1 MALTTTQVNQAFL
14 GLLGRPA
21 EGSAATWGAGSL
33 NLDSL
38 LNSIFIAENTED
50 FVESLYTEFLG
61 RASDAEG
68 KAFWNSLLATTSKEA
83 VLAQF
88 KAAVLAAGQA
98 DPANADYQGLIATN
112 KAFVQALYTNLLGR
126 EADAEGLDF
135 WANALTLGTS
145 RGDLLAQFT
154 AAAMASGVD
163 NDDYQAI
170 TAKLAV
176 ADAFSA
182 KFSAFSSNVTAD
194 EKKAALDQLKLMM
207 EGVVAG
213 STVEDVQEE
222 IDLIAGNYQNRT
234 SQVFTK
240 ANDDDLD
247 ASEATAAT
255 TFRGTVN
262 LIDAEKGT
270 IQTTDKVSGNT
281 DFDDTLVVNVTSDS
295 THKLLDLN
303 GDLPTVSDI
312 EKLIVNNGSA
322 NVEGDLDGV
331 NFGNSV
337 SITGTGDVNLK
348 VTGNLENLS
357 VSSATKGDVA
367 IDVSSVLGNYTGGNA
382 GESVTV
388 ASTGSIKKA
397 SLGAGDD
404 ELTINGTVLA
414 GGTIDLGAGNDDL
427 VINSDIIVAA
437 NEAKITLDGG
447 AGSKDTLTL
456 NGTLDLSGV
465 KSIKGFETIDATNAI
480 ISAEAANGLKA
491 KFVNG
496 SNLVVSG
503 DAKATTSINLS
514 GLSVDKNESATVAL
528 NGLTKETITLSKDK
542 GITESIE
549 IFNPDV
555 KGNEQVSVTI
565 KNFAKGDTADKLV
578 VANGSYV
585 VALDLVKADKIDPSK
600 ATQALKYIQENVT
613 GLQAGTNYVAINTAN
628 GKASYVWKVDGATA
642 TRDNIK
648 LVATVDKALATTDFI
663 GGDTPVPSETV
674 DTKDYPVTS
683 GELDLSTVVMSDPNK
698 SYAVELGTNPDVASI
713 TSVKLPAGVKAAA
726 LVIENKGTT
735 PAQAVEV
742 SVPADAVIPTLTL
755 GSATDNTQY
764 NVTVAANAQISAI
777 VTNNA
782 DNKIDISALPA
793 GTVTV
798 VNAGDGIDTLT
809 IGGEAA
815 ADGFSMTG
823 VEKLAY
829 TGTTINSD
837 AIFANAEPNKTLEL
851 INESGNVNKPLIV
864 KAGTANNGN
873 VDLSSLVN
881 TEVAGKAAAIEV
893 TGVQSGKT
901 VTLSSGTAAKAI
913 TETVTLGAATG
924 VTVNNV
930 QAGDLV
936 TSNNFTLNGSFAELK
951 GTIETGKLYFTTVTA
966 GQTAQQAV
974 DAAIAAA
981 SFKGDAII
989 AVNSSSTA
997 TGNADIFVV
1006 KAGVATQV
1014 VKVDNIINA
1023 QDEIKDGT
1031 LAFDGGTPVP
1041 PTPVTE
1047 PAKIKAQK
1055 IVGGGDNDYEL
1066 VLSQAPLDVN
1076 NKNVTLS
1083 LDNTDAI
1090 TTLKAASAV
1099 MLTINATGDSGTV
1112 SFDPTVTAKTAA
1124 LTNVK
1129 FDGTGTRTI
1138 NLDKVNA
1145 TAIVGITDGAA
1156 NTTLD
1161 LSAYTFD
1168 ASASASKF
1176 KNGLDIN
1183 LGDGTDI
1190 VVLQA
1195 SGGTGY
1201 ASGAFTLTGVEGIKV
1216 SGDTATKINVDL
1228 LADKATV
1235 DSDKIAYT
1243 SKISQLE
1250 GKALTINGFDA
1261 SNTKTIDLS
1270 GITKVAENSAITID
1284 ATSITGVANLTS
1296 VKGTAGTNDTL
1307 LLDNAATAG
1316 KDYSKITEI
1325 SGIEKI
1331 SLGGVNSADSGATIN
1346 FTAIKDAVK
1355 EGAAGITL
1363 VSNGKGSGSFTIN
1376 TDKETTIDLT
1386 GLKNGSGAEAI
1397 AGVTIQDVA
1406 AKSTVT
1412 LNVDDKL
1419 VETIKL
1425 AKLDTKENAVT
1436 ITGANLKEK
1445 FIIGDASQNDKI
1457 DFSATVASLAGT
1469 DSNKLKALPDASS
1482 GTANAKAYA
1491 LQTSGDATLG
1501 SKDVTA
1507 LTKEEL
1513 AAKVGKVASE
1523 ATGSQAVVFVSNS
1536 GDQKDLTGVYLV
1548 TGNNSATTIKDI
1560 QLIATINGADIV
1572 ADTYKVDNG
1581 VLQFA

>member
-1 MALTTTQVNQAFL
+1 MALTTTQVNTAFL
-14 GLLGRPA
+14 AALARPA
-21 EGSAATWGAGSL
+21 EGSAATWGSTSL
-33 NLDSL
+33 SLDSL

-50 FVESLYTEFLG
+50 FVESLYTELLG

-98 DPANADYQGLIATN
+98 DPSNADYQGLIATN
-112 KAFVQALYTNLLGR
+112 KAFVQTLYTNLLGR

-135 WANALTLGTS
+135 WANALTSGTS

-154 AAAMASGVD
+154 AAAMASGAD

-182 KFSAFSSNVTAD
+182 KFSAFNADVTAD
-194 EKKAALDQLKLMM
+194 EKKAALDALKAMM

-262 LIDAEKGT
+262 LVDSTKGT

-322 NVEGDLDGV
+322 NVEGDLNDA
-331 NFGNSV
+331 NFGKSV

-348 VTGNLENLS
+348 VNSSLENLS

-367 IDVSSVLGNYTGGNA
+367 IAVDSALGSYTGGNA

-388 ASTGSIKKA
+388 NVGGSIKKA

-404 ELTINGTVLA
+404 TLVINGDVLA
-414 GGTIDLGAGNDDL
+414 GGAIDLGAGNDEL
-427 VINSDIIVAA
+427 VINSDIGFTDSKD
-437 NEAKITLDGG
+437 KITLDGG
-447 AGSKDTLTL
+447 AGSNDRLTL
-456 NGTLDLSGV
+456 NGTLNLTGV
-465 KSIKGFETIDATNAI
+465 KSIKGFETIDATNAT

-491 KFVNG
+491 KFENG

-514 GLSVDKNESATVAL
+514 GLSVVDKGNAATVTL

-542 GITESIE
+542 GITENIE

-585 VALDLVKADKIDPSK
+585 VSLDLVKADKIDPSK

-663 GGDTPVPSETV
+663 GGDTPVPSEKV
-674 DTKDYPVTS
+674 DTKDYPVTG
-683 GELDLSTVVMSDPNK
+683 GELDLSTVVMSENK
-698 SYAVELGTNPDVASI
+698 AYVVELSTNPKVDSI
-713 TSVKLPAGVKAAA
+713 TSVKLPAGINATEVTI
-726 LVIENKGTT
+726 VDSSTT
-735 PAQAVEV
+735 AKPAGAVEV
-742 SVPADAVIPTLTL
+742 SVPADATITTLKL
-755 GSATDNTQY
+755 GSTADTTTQY

-815 ADGFSMTG
+815 AADGFSMTG

-851 INESGNVNKPLIV
+851 INESGNANKKLIV
-864 KAGTANNGN
+864 KAGTANDGN

-893 TGVQSGKT
+893 TGVASGKT

-913 TETVTLGAATG
+913 TETVTLGAATNVTIANAAKGDNISSDNFAATVVGNGGNFENLTGAIADTKAYFVESATATDFATAKAAIQDKLTAFTNVGQKAIVAVNGKDAAYVFAVTGAAGGATAENIAIVNGQKFTAEFGIQDSTITIGQKAPEPEPTPGELIAEKIG
-924 VTVNNV
+924 VTDFYRLSIKDAPLAIDK
-930 QAGDLV
+930 AG
-936 TSNNFTLNGSFAELK
+936 AEL
-951 GTIETGKLYFTTVTA
+951 TVSRE
-966 GQTAQQAV
+966 
-974 DAAIAAA
+974 A
-981 SFKGDAII
+981 SYILDQVKEI
-989 AVNSSSTA
+989 AVNVEGE
-997 TGNADIFVV
+997 GN
-1006 KAGVATQV
+1006 
-1014 VKVDNIINA
+1014 
-1023 QDEIKDGT
+1023 
-1031 LAFDGGTPVP
+1031 
-1041 PTPVTE
+1041 
-1047 PAKIKAQK
+1047 
-1055 IVGGGDNDYEL
+1055 
-1066 VLSQAPLDVN
+1066 
-1076 NKNVTLS
+1076 
-1083 LDNTDAI
+1083 
-1090 TTLKAASAV
+1090 
-1099 MLTINATGDSGTV
+1099 GTV
-1112 SFDPTVTAKTAA
+1112 SFTESLKTKANA
-1124 LTNVK
+1124 VELLELQ
-1129 FDGTGTRTI
+1129 GTGTRTI
-1138 NLDKVNA
+1138 DLANINY
-1145 TAIVGITDGAA
+1145 TALKEIKDGAA
-1156 NTTLD
+1156 NTTLNISGASHNLSGDTID
-1161 LSAYTFD
+1161 LGAGNDTLNIDGVSGNVINLSNA
-1168 ASASASKF
+1168 K
-1176 KNGLDIN
+1176 IN
-1183 LGDGTDI
+1183 LG
-1190 VVLQA
+1190 
-1195 SGGTGY
+1195 TG
-1201 ASGAFTLTGVEGIKV
+1201 
-1216 SGDTATKINVDL
+1216 D
-1228 LADKATV
+1228 
-1235 DSDKIAYT
+1235 
-1243 SKISQLE
+1243 
-1250 GKALTINGFDA
+1250 
-1261 SNTKTIDLS
+1261 
-1270 GITKVAENSAITID
+1270 
-1284 ATSITGVANLTS
+1284 
-1296 VKGTAGTNDTL
+1296 DTL
-1307 LLDNAATAG
+1307 HVRFAN
-1316 KDYSKITEI
+1316 I
-1325 SGIEKI
+1325 
-1331 SLGGVNSADSGATIN
+1331 SGATIDLGAGN
-1346 FTAIKDAVK
+1346 DIIDIASMTAQGLS
-1355 EGAAGITL
+1355 GA
-1363 VSNGKGSGSFTIN
+1363 
-1376 TDKETTIDLT
+1376 TIDGGEGRDTVRVIGDTSDVYPFDPKAVNLT
-1386 GLKNGSGAEAI
+1386 LKNIEVLQAKGQGEKASKVSVSAVNGQELTLTKFSETNGTLEIVATKTDTNIDLSKLNKTVVGNEVPLDKLTLSNVGSGASS
-1397 AGVTIQDVA
+1397 GV
-1406 AKSTVT
+1406 TVT
-1412 LNVDDKL
+1412 LNKDDGIA
-1419 VETIKL
+1419 ETIKL
-1425 AKLDTKENAVT
+1425 ASGAETVT
-1436 ITGANLKEK
+1436 ISGFKSTEDKLNVKDIGATAAWSSSDKLEISKLAV
-1445 FIIGDASQNDKI
+1445 ITDAQGTITISGDTLGDASSQIKSVGSI
-1457 DFSATVASLAGT
+1457 ST
-1469 DSNKLKALPDASS
+1469 DSAFSSS
-1482 GTANAKAYA
+1482 GQKTYIAISNSKDKTTNLYEITNDA
-1491 LQTSGDATLG
+1491 TSGL
-1501 SKDVTA
+1501 S
-1507 LTKEEL
+1507 
-1513 AAKVGKVASE
+1513 
-1523 ATGSQAVVFVSNS
+1523 S
-1536 GDQKDLTGVYLV
+1536 GDSVK
-1548 TGNNSATTIKDI
+1548 
-1560 QLIATINGADIV
+1560 LIATIQADVV
-1572 ADTYKVDNG
+1572 ANDFN
-1581 VLQFA
+1581 FA

>member
-1 MALTTTQVNQAFL
+1 MALTTTQVNTAFL
-14 GLLGRPA
+14 AALARPA

-98 DPANADYQGLIATN
+98 DPSNADYQGLIATN

-126 EADAEGLDF
+126 EADAEGLEF

-154 AAAMASGVD
+154 AAAMASGAD

-222 IDLIAGNYQNRT
+222 INQIAGNYQNRT

-348 VTGNLENLS
+348 VTGGLENLS

-367 IDVSSVLGNYTGGNA
+367 IDVNSALGSYTGGNA

-404 ELTINGTVLA
+404 ELTINGAVLA

-542 GITESIE
+542 GITERIE
-549 IFNPDV
+549 ISNLDAN
-555 KGNEQVSVTI
+555 GNEQVSVTI

-578 VANGSYV
+578 VANGSNV

-600 ATQALKYIQENVT
+600 ATQALKYIQENAT

-663 GGDTPVPSETV
+663 GGDTPVPSEKV
-674 DTKDYPVTS
+674 DTKDYPVTG

-698 SYAVELGTNPDVASI
+698 SYVVELSTNPKVDSI
-713 TSVKLPAGVKAAA
+713 TSVKLPAGINATEVTIADSS
-726 LVIENKGTT
+726 TT
-735 PAQAVEV
+735 KPAGPVEV
-742 SVPADAVIPTLTL
+742 SVPADAAITTLTL
-755 GSATDNTQY
+755 GSAADTTTQY
-764 NVTVAANAQISAI
+764 NVTVAAGAQISTI

-782 DNKIDISALPA
+782 DNNIDISALPA
-793 GTVTV
+793 GTVKV
-798 VNAGDGIDTLT
+798 VSAGAGIDTLT

-851 INESGNVNKPLIV
+851 INESGNANKKLIV
-864 KAGTANNGN
+864 KAGTANDGN

-881 TEVAGKAAAIEV
+881 TEVTGKAAAIEV
-893 TGVQSGKT
+893 TGVASGKT

-913 TETVTLGAATG
+913 TETVTLGAATN
-924 VTVNNV
+924 VTIAN
-930 QAGDLV
+930 AAKGDNI
-936 TSNNFTLNGSFAELK
+936 SSDNFAATVVG
-951 GTIETGKLYFTTVTA
+951 ETGKFAAFNINSDTITDTKAYFVESATA
-966 GQTAQQAV
+966 TDFATAKETFSAKL
-974 DAAIAAA
+974 AAFT
-981 SFKGDAII
+981 SGDAII
-989 AVNSSSTA
+989 AVNGANEKVYVFAIKGA
-997 TGNADIFVV
+997 TGGAAATEVAIVNGKFDNTYGIKNGTITIADT
-1006 KAGVATQV
+1006 APEPQ
-1014 VKVDNIINA
+1014 
-1023 QDEIKDGT
+1023 
-1031 LAFDGGTPVP
+1031 
-1041 PTPVTE
+1041 PTSGELQAVLIDQTT
-1047 PAKIKAQK
+1047 
-1055 IVGGGDNDYEL
+1055 DYEL
-1066 VLSQAPLDVN
+1066 TVVNPPVSVDEAGTVLKLAGDKV
-1076 NKNVTLS
+1076 
-1083 LDNTDAI
+1083 
-1090 TTLKAASAV
+1090 TTLKAASAIA
-1099 MLTINATGDSGTV
+1099 LTVNANSQKAGTL
-1112 SFDPTVTAKTAA
+1112 SFDPAVNNSNKIE
-1124 LTNVK
+1124 LV
-1129 FDGTGTRTI
+1129 DLQGTGTRTVDLT
-1138 NLDKVNA
+1138 NVNA
-1145 TAIVGITDGAA
+1145 TAVKNIKDGAA
-1156 NTTLD
+1156 DTTLD
-1161 LSAYTFD
+1161 ISSKTFASNSTGSAAEFAKGLNIDLGAGD
-1168 ASASASKF
+1168 A
-1176 KNGLDIN
+1176 
-1183 LGDGTDI
+1183 DI
-1190 VVLQA
+1190 VVL
-1195 SGGTGY
+1195 GGTI
-1201 ASGAFTLTGVEGIKV
+1201 ASGAFTLAGVEGIKT
-1216 SGDTATKINVDL
+1216 SGAV
-1228 LADKATV
+1228 TV
-1235 DSDKIAYT
+1235 DSGLLDTVSGATSTAKAY
-1243 SKISQLE
+1243 SLE
-1250 GKALTINGFDA
+1250 GELTVGKFAANTTSIDF
-1261 SNTKTIDLS
+1261 SN
-1270 GITKVAENSAITID
+1270 ITKATD
-1284 ATSITGVANLTS
+1284 ATEAKLTLDLVTTQAVTAANLET
-1296 VKGTAGTNDTL
+1296 VKGSATTNDTL
-1307 LLDNAATAG
+1307 VVSGDYTALTAIDDIDALTLSGDTPLKAAAITGDTLVISSGGSNKLSVDASGADTVDLLNL
-1316 KDYSKITEI
+1316 SKGEGTPTIEITKV
-1325 SGIEKI
+1325 G
-1331 SLGGVNSADSGATIN
+1331 LGTQSGATITLN
-1346 FTAIKDAVK
+1346 SGDGIAET
-1355 EGAAGITL
+1355 ITL
-1363 VSNGKGSGSFTIN
+1363 AST
-1376 TDKETTIDLT
+1376 
-1386 GLKNGSGAEAI
+1386 
-1397 AGVTIQDVA
+1397 AGGDNKVTIEGIGTGDVLNLIGISA
-1406 AKSTVT
+1406 LSGLSTIESTALVSSSTVEVST
-1412 LNVDDKL
+1412 N
-1419 VETIKL
+1419 
-1425 AKLDTKENAVT
+1425 
-1436 ITGANLKEK
+1436 
-1445 FIIGDASQNDKI
+1445 KI
-1457 DFSATVASLAGT
+1457 YFMA
-1469 DSNKLKALPDASS
+1469 
-1482 GTANAKAYA
+1482 
-1491 LQTSGDATLG
+1491 
-1501 SKDVTA
+1501 
-1507 LTKEEL
+1507 
-1513 AAKVGKVASE
+1513 ASE
-1523 ATGSQAVVFVSNS
+1523 AITTVSDAADLLSGAVSSFAE
-1536 GDQKDLTGVYLV
+1536 
-1548 TGNNSATTIKDI
+1548 SANA
-1560 QLIATINGADIV
+1560 LIAFNNAGKSYLFKATGDSNTGDIT
-1572 ADTYKVDNG
+1572 ASELTLIAIVDNEINANDSVAASG
-1581 VLQFA
+1581 AITFA

>member
-1 MALTTTQVNQAFL
+1 MALTTTQVNTAFL
-14 GLLGRPA
+14 AALARPA
-21 EGSAATWGAGSL
+21 EGSAATWGSTSL
-33 NLDSL
+33 SLDSL

-50 FVESLYTEFLG
+50 FVESLYTELLG

-98 DPANADYQGLIATN
+98 DPSNADYQGLIATN

-154 AAAMASGVD
+154 AAAMASGAD

-182 KFSAFSSNVTAD
+182 KFSAFSTNVTAD
-194 EKKAALDQLKLMM
+194 EKKAALDQLKVMM

-404 ELTINGTVLA
+404 ELTINGDVLA
-414 GGTIDLGAGNDDL
+414 GGAIDLGAGNDEL
-427 VINSDIIVAA
+427 VINSDIGFTDSKD
-437 NEAKITLDGG
+437 KITLDGG
-447 AGSKDTLTL
+447 AGSNDRLTL
-456 NGTLDLSGV
+456 NGTLNLTGV
-465 KSIKGFETIDATNAI
+465 KSIKGFETIDATNAT

-491 KFVNG
+491 KFENG

-514 GLSVDKNESATVAL
+514 GLSVVDKGNAATVTL

-542 GITESIE
+542 GITENIE

-585 VALDLVKADKIDPSK
+585 VSLDLVKADKIDPSK

-663 GGDTPVPSETV
+663 GGDTPVPSEKV
-674 DTKDYPVTS
+674 DTKDYPVTG
-683 GELDLSTVVMSDPNK
+683 GELDLSTVVMSENK
-698 SYAVELGTNPDVASI
+698 AYVVELSTNPKVDSI
-713 TSVKLPAGVKAAA
+713 TSVKLPAGINATEVTIADSS
-726 LVIENKGTT
+726 TT
-735 PAQAVEV
+735 KPAGAVAV
-742 SVPADAVIPTLTL
+742 SVPADAAITTLTL
-755 GSATDNTQY
+755 GSAADTTTQY
-764 NVTVAANAQISAI
+764 NVTVAAGAQISTI

-793 GTVTV
+793 GTVKV
-798 VNAGDGIDTLT
+798 VNAGEGIDTLT

-815 ADGFSMTG
+815 ADGFTMTG

-851 INESGNVNKPLIV
+851 INESGNANKKLIV
-864 KAGTANNGN
+864 KAGTANDGN

-881 TEVAGKAAAIEV
+881 TEVTGKAAAIEV
-893 TGVQSGKT
+893 TGVASGKT

-913 TETVTLGAATG
+913 TETVTLGAATN
-924 VTVNNV
+924 VTIANAAKGDNISSDNFAATVVGNGGNFENLTGAIADTKAYFVESATATDFATAKAAIQDKLTAFTNVGQKAIVAVN
-930 QAGDLV
+930 
-936 TSNNFTLNGSFAELK
+936 
-951 GTIETGKLYFTTVTA
+951 GK
-966 GQTAQQAV
+966 
-974 DAAIAAA
+974 DAAYVFAVTGAAGGATAENIAIVNGQKFTAEFGIQDSTITIGQKA
-981 SFKGDAII
+981 PIPQPTSATLVAEKLAVGDFYKLSIDGAPLAIDKAGAEI
-989 AVNSSSTA
+989 AVNREASYVLDQVKEIA
-997 TGNADIFVV
+997 VNVEGEGN
-1006 KAGVATQV
+1006 
-1014 VKVDNIINA
+1014 
-1023 QDEIKDGT
+1023 
-1031 LAFDGGTPVP
+1031 
-1041 PTPVTE
+1041 
-1047 PAKIKAQK
+1047 
-1055 IVGGGDNDYEL
+1055 
-1066 VLSQAPLDVN
+1066 
-1076 NKNVTLS
+1076 
-1083 LDNTDAI
+1083 
-1090 TTLKAASAV
+1090 
-1099 MLTINATGDSGTV
+1099 GTV
-1112 SFDPTVTAKTAA
+1112 SFNSAVSGANAVQFIE
-1124 LTNVK
+1124 LQ
-1129 FDGTGTRTI
+1129 GTGTRTVDLK
-1138 NLDKVNA
+1138 NVNA
-1145 TAIVGITDGAA
+1145 TAVKFITDGAA

-1161 LSAYTFD
+1161 ISGKTFGG
-1168 ASASASKF
+1168 SASGDQF
-1176 KNGLDIN
+1176 LNGLDIN
-1183 LGDGTDI
+1183 LGEGTDV
-1190 VVLQA
+1190 VVLKGDNTTYN
-1195 SGGTGY
+1195 SGD
-1201 ASGAFTLTGVEGIKV
+1201 FTLAGVEGIKV
-1216 SGDTATKINVDL
+1216 KTGAATLDADLVTKVASGAVTTDLTQIEGDLTLQKFAAAT
-1228 LADKATV
+1228 
-1235 DSDKIAYT
+1235 T
-1243 SKISQLE
+1243 S
-1250 GKALTINGFDA
+1250 
-1261 SNTKTIDLS
+1261 IDLS
-1270 GITKVAENSAITID
+1270 NITK
-1284 ATSITGVANLTS
+1284 ATGATEAKLTLDLVTTQAVTPANLTS
-1296 VKGTAGTNDTL
+1296 VKGTAAKDTL
-1307 LLDNAATAG
+1307 VVSGDYTALTAIDNIDALTLKAATTLKAG
-1316 KDYSKITEI
+1316 AITGDTLTINSGGATALTVNASGADTVDLANLSKGAGTPTIEITNV
-1325 SGIEKI
+1325 G
-1331 SLGGVNSADSGATIN
+1331 SGATITLGATTGATEIAETVKLAATATSVTINNVHVGDTINVKGISAFSGKTGSETN
-1346 FTAIKDAVK
+1346 FTNATTNSKVTLDDAKNVYIDLSATKTLEEIK
-1355 EGAAGITL
+1355 
-1363 VSNGKGSGSFTIN
+1363 N
-1376 TDKETTIDLT
+1376 TDLT
-1386 GLKNGSGAEAI
+1386 AYITNASDKKALIAVEGSDGIKFFSALGGASSATFTEL
-1397 AGVTIQDVA
+1397 D
-1406 AKSTVT
+1406 VT
-1412 LNVDDKL
+1412 LLGV
-1419 VETIKL
+1419 
-1425 AKLDTKENAVT
+1425 A
-1436 ITGANLKEK
+1436 GANVTY
-1445 FIIGDASQNDKI
+1445 
-1457 DFSATVASLAGT
+1457 ATLSLA
-1469 DSNKLKALPDASS
+1469 
-1482 GTANAKAYA
+1482 
-1491 LQTSGDATLG
+1491 
-1501 SKDVTA
+1501 
-1507 LTKEEL
+1507 
-1513 AAKVGKVASE
+1513 
-1523 ATGSQAVVFVSNS
+1523 
-1536 GDQKDLTGVYLV
+1536 
-1548 TGNNSATTIKDI
+1548 
-1560 QLIATINGADIV
+1560 
-1572 ADTYKVDNG
+1572 
-1581 VLQFA
+1581 

>member
-1 MALTTTQVNQAFL
+1 MALTTTQVNTAFL
-14 GLLGRPA
+14 AALARPA
-21 EGSAATWGAGSL
+21 EGSAATWGSTSL
-33 NLDSL
+33 SLDSL

-50 FVESLYTEFLG
+50 FVESLYTELLG

-98 DPANADYQGLIATN
+98 DPSNADYQGLIATN
-112 KAFVQALYTNLLGR
+112 KAFVQTLYTNLLGR

-135 WANALTLGTS
+135 WANALTSGTS

-154 AAAMASGVD
+154 AAAMASGAD

-182 KFSAFSSNVTAD
+182 KFSAFNADVTAD
-194 EKKAALDQLKLMM
+194 EKKAALDALKAMM

-262 LIDAEKGT
+262 LVDSTKGT

-322 NVEGDLDGV
+322 NVEGDLNDA
-331 NFGNSV
+331 NFGKSV

-348 VTGNLENLS
+348 VNSSLENLS

-367 IDVSSVLGNYTGGNA
+367 IAVDSALGSYTGGNA

-388 ASTGSIKKA
+388 NVGGSIKKA

-404 ELTINGTVLA
+404 TLVINGDVLA
-414 GGTIDLGAGNDDL
+414 GGAIDLGAGNDEL
-427 VINSDIIVAA
+427 VINSDIGFTDSKD
-437 NEAKITLDGG
+437 KITLDGG
-447 AGSKDTLTL
+447 AGSNDRLTL
-456 NGTLDLSGV
+456 NGTLNLTGV
-465 KSIKGFETIDATNAI
+465 KSIKGFETIDATNAT

-491 KFVNG
+491 KFENG

-514 GLSVDKNESATVAL
+514 GLSVVDKGNAATVTL

-542 GITESIE
+542 GITENIE

-585 VALDLVKADKIDPSK
+585 VSLDLVKADKIDPSK

-663 GGDTPVPSETV
+663 GGDTPVPSEKV
-674 DTKDYPVTS
+674 DTKDYPVTG
-683 GELDLSTVVMSDPNK
+683 GELDLSTVVMSENK
-698 SYAVELGTNPDVASI
+698 AYVVELSTNPKVDSI
-713 TSVKLPAGVKAAA
+713 TSVKLPAGINATEVTI
-726 LVIENKGTT
+726 VDSSTT
-735 PAQAVEV
+735 AKPAGAVEV
-742 SVPADAVIPTLTL
+742 SVPADATITTLKL
-755 GSATDNTQY
+755 GSTADTTTQY

-815 ADGFSMTG
+815 AADGFSMTG

-851 INESGNVNKPLIV
+851 INESGNANKKLIV
-864 KAGTANNGN
+864 KAGTANDGN

-893 TGVQSGKT
+893 TGVASGKT

-913 TETVTLGAATG
+913 TETVTLGAATNVTIANAAKGDNISSDNFAATVVGNGGNFENLTGAIADTKAYFVESATATDFATAKAAIQDKLTAFTNVGQKAIVAVNGKDAAYVFAVTGAAGGATAENIAIVNGQKFTAEFGIQDSTITIGQKAPEPEPTPGELIAEKIG
-924 VTVNNV
+924 VTDFYRLSIKDAPLAIDK
-930 QAGDLV
+930 AG
-936 TSNNFTLNGSFAELK
+936 AEL
-951 GTIETGKLYFTTVTA
+951 TVSRE
-966 GQTAQQAV
+966 
-974 DAAIAAA
+974 A
-981 SFKGDAII
+981 SYILDQVKEI
-989 AVNSSSTA
+989 AVNVEGE
-997 TGNADIFVV
+997 GN
-1006 KAGVATQV
+1006 
-1014 VKVDNIINA
+1014 
-1023 QDEIKDGT
+1023 
-1031 LAFDGGTPVP
+1031 
-1041 PTPVTE
+1041 
-1047 PAKIKAQK
+1047 
-1055 IVGGGDNDYEL
+1055 
-1066 VLSQAPLDVN
+1066 
-1076 NKNVTLS
+1076 
-1083 LDNTDAI
+1083 
-1090 TTLKAASAV
+1090 
-1099 MLTINATGDSGTV
+1099 GTV
-1112 SFDPTVTAKTAA
+1112 SFTESLKTKANA
-1124 LTNVK
+1124 VELLELQ
-1129 FDGTGTRTI
+1129 GTGTRTI
-1138 NLDKVNA
+1138 DLANINY
-1145 TAIVGITDGAA
+1145 TALKEIKDGAA
-1156 NTTLD
+1156 NTTLNISGASHNLSGDTID
-1161 LSAYTFD
+1161 LGAGNDTLNIDGVSGNVINLSNA
-1168 ASASASKF
+1168 K
-1176 KNGLDIN
+1176 IN
-1183 LGDGTDI
+1183 LG
-1190 VVLQA
+1190 
-1195 SGGTGY
+1195 TG
-1201 ASGAFTLTGVEGIKV
+1201 
-1216 SGDTATKINVDL
+1216 D
-1228 LADKATV
+1228 
-1235 DSDKIAYT
+1235 
-1243 SKISQLE
+1243 
-1250 GKALTINGFDA
+1250 
-1261 SNTKTIDLS
+1261 
-1270 GITKVAENSAITID
+1270 
-1284 ATSITGVANLTS
+1284 
-1296 VKGTAGTNDTL
+1296 DTL
-1307 LLDNAATAG
+1307 HVRFAN
-1316 KDYSKITEI
+1316 I
-1325 SGIEKI
+1325 
-1331 SLGGVNSADSGATIN
+1331 SGATIDLGAGN
-1346 FTAIKDAVK
+1346 DIIDIASMTAQGLS
-1355 EGAAGITL
+1355 GA
-1363 VSNGKGSGSFTIN
+1363 
-1376 TDKETTIDLT
+1376 TIDGGEGRDTVRVIGDTSEVYPFDPKAVNLT
-1386 GLKNGSGAEAI
+1386 LKNIEVLQAKGQGEKASKVSVSAVNGQELTLTKFSETNGTLEIVATKTDTNIDLSKLNKTVVGNEVPLDKLTLSNVGSGASS
-1397 AGVTIQDVA
+1397 GV
-1406 AKSTVT
+1406 TVT
-1412 LNVDDKL
+1412 LNKDDGIA
-1419 VETIKL
+1419 ETIKL
-1425 AKLDTKENAVT
+1425 ASGAETVT
-1436 ITGANLKEK
+1436 ISGFKSTE
-1445 FIIGDASQNDKI
+1445 DKLN
-1457 DFSATVASLAGT
+1457 V
-1469 DSNKLKALPDASS
+1469 
-1482 GTANAKAYA
+1482 
-1491 LQTSGDATLG
+1491 
-1501 SKDVTA
+1501 
-1507 LTKEEL
+1507 
-1513 AAKVGKVASE
+1513 
-1523 ATGSQAVVFVSNS
+1523 
-1536 GDQKDLTGVYLV
+1536 
-1548 TGNNSATTIKDI
+1548 KDI
-1560 QLIATINGADIV
+1560 GATAAWSSSD
-1572 ADTYKVDNG
+1572 K
-1581 VLQFA
+1581 L

>member
-1 MALTTTQVNQAFL
+1 MALTTTQVNTAFL
-14 GLLGRPA
+14 AALARPA
-21 EGSAATWGAGSL
+21 EGSAATWGSTSL
-33 NLDSL
+33 SLDSL

-50 FVESLYTEFLG
+50 FVESLYTELLG

-88 KAAVLAAGQA
+88 KAAILAAGQA
-98 DPANADYQGLIATN
+98 DPSNADYQGLIATN
-112 KAFVQALYTNLLGR
+112 KAFVQTLYTNLLGR

-154 AAAMASGVD
+154 AAAMASGAD

-182 KFSAFSSNVTAD
+182 KFSAFSTNVTAD
-194 EKKAALDQLKLMM
+194 EKKAALDQLKVMM

-404 ELTINGTVLA
+404 ELTINGAVLA

-447 AGSKDTLTL
+447 AGSNDRLTL

-465 KSIKGFETIDATNAI
+465 KSIKGFETIDATNAT

-578 VANGSYV
+578 VANGSNV

-735 PAQAVEV
+735 PSQAVEV

-764 NVTVAANAQISAI
+764 NVTVAAGAKISEI

-782 DNKIDISALPA
+782 DNNINISALPA
-793 GTVTV
+793 GTVKV
-798 VNAGDGIDTLT
+798 VNAGEGNDTLKIAGT
-809 IGGEAA
+809 S
-815 ADGFSMTG
+815 ADNLTEMNSVERVEFTGTSINADAIVTNNGSVSALAIAQMKSATTQELEIKVGQNNNIDLSKLVQATDDSGDASLKITG
-823 VEKLAY
+823 VK
-829 TGTTINSD
+829 D
-837 AIFANAEPNKTLEL
+837 
-851 INESGNVNKPLIV
+851 GNVITLTT
-864 KAGTANNGN
+864 TA
-873 VDLSSLVN
+873 D
-881 TEVAGKAAAIEV
+881 AAHTFA
-893 TGVQSGKT
+893 
-901 VTLSSGTAAKAI
+901 
-913 TETVTLGAATG
+913 ETVALGAATN

-951 GTIETGKLYFTTVTA
+951 GTIEAGKLYFTTVTA

-1014 VKVDNIINA
+1014 VKVDNIING
-1023 QDEIKDGT
+1023 QDEIKDGA

-1112 SFDPTVTAKTAA
+1112 SFDPTVTAKTTA

-1138 NLDKVNA
+1138 NLDKVSA
-1145 TAIVGITDGAA
+1145 KAIVGITDGAA

-1161 LSAYTFD
+1161 LSAYTFESNGD
-1168 ASASASKF
+1168 TSKF

-1190 VVLQA
+1190 VVLKEN
-1195 SGGTGY
+1195 GTGY
-1201 ASGAFTLTGVEGIKV
+1201 ASGAFTLAGVEGIKV

-1228 LADKATV
+1228 LANKATV
-1235 DSDKIAYT
+1235 DSSKIAYT

-1284 ATSITGVANLTS
+1284 IAAVSGDTLTS

-1307 LLDNAATAG
+1307 VLKGDAAASSTNYSALTA
-1316 KDYSKITEI
+1316 IT
-1325 SGIEKI
+1325 GIEKI
-1331 SLGGVNSADSGATIN
+1331 SLGAAENETSGATIK
-1346 FTAIKDAVK
+1346 FEAIKDAVK

-1363 VSNGKGSGSFTIN
+1363 VSDAKGSGAFIIN

-1397 AGVTIQDVA
+1397 ASVKIQDVA

-1419 VETIKL
+1419 VETIEL

-1436 ITGANLKEK
+1436 ITGANLKEQI
-1445 FIIGDASQNDKI
+1445 IIGGASQNDKI

-1469 DSNKLKALPDASS
+1469 SGSSKLGALPGASS
-1482 GTANAKAYA
+1482 GTVNAKAYA
-1491 LQTSGDATLG
+1491 LQTSGDSTLG

-1507 LTKEEL
+1507 LTKDEL
-1513 AAKVGKVASE
+1513 ADKVGKVASE
-1523 ATGSQAVVFVSNS
+1523 ASGSQAVVFVSNS

-1548 TGNNSATTIKDI
+1548 TGDSSATTIKDI

-1572 ADTYKVDNG
+1572 EDTYKVVNG